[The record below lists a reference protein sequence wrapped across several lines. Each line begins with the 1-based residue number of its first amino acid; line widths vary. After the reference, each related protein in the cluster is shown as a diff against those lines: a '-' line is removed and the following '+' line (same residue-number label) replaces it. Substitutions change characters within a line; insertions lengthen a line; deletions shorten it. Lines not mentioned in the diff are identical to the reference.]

1 MSMAGG
7 GANGGSDAA
16 ASTTGMTETDR
27 PPREATR
34 QASGMIE
41 RHPLWCGIA
50 LIGLAVAVFA
60 NGLTGAFYLDDNEFL
75 ERRPAIRT
83 LSTAWQSLP
92 TRRVG
97 TVSFAINYRLHQFDP
112 RGYRLVNIA
121 IHGLAACAL
130 FGFARRTLA
139 LPCVA
144 DRYASRANALALS
157 IAAVWLVH
165 PLQTG
170 SVTYIVQRF
179 EALMGLFFVFALYA
193 LARVAGARTAW
204 PWLAAS
210 LASVALAAQ
219 TKEIAAMFPVVA
231 IAYDRVFLA
240 GSWRELARRRG
251 WYHLAAI
258 GIAFWMIYQVRSALL
273 PERAGSAGFGVA
285 SVTPWEYFRSQ
296 AGVLVHYLWLSVWPG
311 TLCLDYRWP
320 VAHSPWDIY
329 APGLLIVGLLAT
341 TGYALWRAPPWGFLG
356 VCFFAILAPTSSIMP
371 IADLAFE
378 HRMYLPLAAVVALA
392 VLAAAQIPRL
402 PWPLRTGASAVV
414 ARTNDR
420 AVVPAGTA
428 SSRHAVL
435 PAALVGAVLVA
446 LSARTIVRNRD
457 YLDPVRMWNSVLAVS
472 PWNYRAHNQLALQY
486 EKRGRLEDAERHFQE
501 TLRYRPDAW
510 WVDIGI
516 GNLRVRQNRLAEA
529 ERHFRR
535 AAEHK
540 AGVGLAA
547 ANLGRLRERE
557 KKWNEAVRFYDVA
570 VARDPGH
577 IDVWLA
583 KANAHAQLGQ
593 AAEAA
598 ATYRRVL
605 ERDPRSVE
613 AKRGLARWQAAAQA
627 SPVST
632 GIEQDLAIPVS
643 GS

>member
-1 MSMAGG
+1 MSMAMGG
-7 GANGGSDAA
+7 ESRDSNSELSAGASP
-16 ASTTGMTETDR
+16 ASV
-27 PPREATR
+27 
-34 QASGMIE
+34 ASISIGWCSGVAE
-41 RHPLWCGIA
+41 RHPLWGGIA
-50 LIGLAVAVFA
+50 LFGLAVAVFA
-60 NGLTGAFYLDDNEFL
+60 NGLSGSFYLDDNEFL

-83 LSTAWQSLP
+83 LSTAWYSLP

-97 TVSFAINYRLHQFDP
+97 TVSFAINYRLHKFDP
-112 RGYRLVNIA
+112 RGYRMVNIA

-130 FGFARRTLA
+130 FGFARRTLV
-139 LPCVA
+139 LPGVA
-144 DRYASRANALALS
+144 DWYASRATALGWS

-170 SVTYIVQRF
+170 SVTYVVQRF
-179 EALMGLFFVFALYA
+179 EALMGLFFLFALYA
-193 LARVAGARTAW
+193 LARVAEARTAW

-219 TKEIAAMFPVVA
+219 TKEIAAMFPAVA

-240 GSWRELARRRG
+240 SGWRELARRRG

-258 GIAFWMIYQVRSALL
+258 GIALWMIYQVRSALL

-320 VAHSPWDIY
+320 IAHSPSDIY
-329 APGLLIVGLLAT
+329 VPGLLIVGLLAIT
-341 TGYALWRAPPWGFLG
+341 AWALWRAPRWGFLG

-378 HRMYLPLAAVVALA
+378 HRMYLPLAAVVAVA
-392 VLAAAQIPRL
+392 VLAAARFAGPSWPRRSDVSEVAT
-402 PWPLRTGASAVV
+402 RTDG
-414 ARTNDR
+414 N
-420 AVVPAGTA
+420 
-428 SSRHAVL
+428 AVL
-435 PAALVGAVLVA
+435 SSGADWKRGALVPAALLGVVLVA

-472 PWNYRAHNQLALQY
+472 PWNYRAHNQVALQY
-486 EKRGRLEDAERHFQE
+486 EQRGRLEDAERHFQE

-510 WVDIGI
+510 WVDVGI
-516 GNLRVRQNRLAEA
+516 GNLRARQNRLADA

-535 AAEHK
+535 DAEHK

-557 KKWNEAVRFYDVA
+557 KKWSEAVMFYDVA

-577 IDVWLA
+577 INVWLA
-583 KANAHAQLGQ
+583 KANAHAHLGQ

-598 ATYRRVL
+598 ATYRHVL
-605 ERDPRSVE
+605 ELDPRSVD
-613 AKRGLARWQAAAQA
+613 AKRGLARWQEAAKTT
-627 SPVST
+627 PVSAGT
-632 GIEQDLAIPVS
+632 ERKPADPLS